1 MDESM
6 AYSSTPNP
14 FIPSAS
20 YYPST
25 PHASAGHVH
34 GVVQQPRQEPQQRKR
49 PKYTRSKTGCMTC
62 RVKKIKC
69 DEAKP
74 NCMRCTHGQRD
85 CTWPEGVPARK
96 KSTPRKDSI
105 DGRPST
111 ADSSGLSET
120 STPPTRDSTPPK
132 PRLSNDYNQPSM
144 SRRQSDVFAPVPPV
158 KFEEDPNLRLGPEP
172 DHPRRQ
178 LAPHGYHVHQNQNPN
193 VLSMISE
200 MQPYP
205 PQRYDSAYA
214 NPTAHLHSTAAP
226 RLIPPHPSQHHVNM
240 RPISHQH
247 ATAQH
252 WSQHQMMP
260 SVNTMDSFVSVP
272 WYYCCY
278 HADCIPGFL
287 CRQFQNPQERHL
299 VGPSSN
305 DHHPRYP

>member
-1 MDESM
+1 MKDLPPENLPPILPIHRMAESI
-6 AYSSTPNP
+6 AYSSTPNAY
-14 FIPSAS
+14 IPPAS
-20 YYPST
+20 YYP
-25 PHASAGHVH
+25 PAVH
-34 GVVQQPRQEPQQRKR
+34 GPGHNHVVAPQPRQEPQQRKR

-132 PRLSNDYNQPSM
+132 LRVDYNQPPPM
-144 SRRQSDVFAPVPPV
+144 SRRHSDVFAPVSQV
-158 KFEEDPNLRLGPEP
+158 KFEEDPNLRLGPAP
-172 DHPRRQ
+172 DAARRQ
-178 LAPHGYHVHQNQNPN
+178 LAPQGYPVHPNQNSN

-205 PQRYDSAYA
+205 PQRYDSPYA
-214 NPTAHLHSTAAP
+214 NPANHLHSAAPP
-226 RLIPPHPSQHHVNM
+226 RLIPPHHSPHHSQHSQHHVNM
-240 RPISHQH
+240 RPMNHQPP
-247 ATAQH
+247 TPQH
-252 WSQHQMMP
+252 WSQPHMMT
-260 SVNTMDSFVSVP
+260 SVNPMDSFFS
-272 WYYCCY
+272 
-278 HADCIPGFL
+278 H
-287 CRQFQNPQERHL
+287 PQDRNL
-299 VGPSSN
+299 VAPPSN

>member
-1 MDESM
+1 MKDLPHENLPPILPIHRM
-6 AYSSTPNP
+6 AETIAYSSTPNAY
-14 FIPSAS
+14 IPPAS
-20 YYPST
+20 YYPPSHAPGH
-25 PHASAGHVH
+25 PH
-34 GVVQQPRQEPQQRKR
+34 VVAPQPRQEPQQRKR

-132 PRLSNDYNQPSM
+132 PRVSNDYNQPPM
-144 SRRQSDVFAPVPPV
+144 SRRHSDLFAPVPQV
-158 KFEEDPNLRLGPEP
+158 KYEEDPNLRLGPEP
-172 DHPRRQ
+172 DAVRRQ
-178 LAPHGYHVHQNQNPN
+178 LAPQGYPVHPNQNSN

-205 PQRYDSAYA
+205 PHRYDSAYA
-214 NPTAHLHSTAAP
+214 NPPTHLHSAP
-226 RLIPPHPSQHHVNM
+226 SRHIPPHHSQHHVNM
-240 RPISHQH
+240 RSMNHQP
-247 ATAQH
+247 APPQH
-252 WSQHQMMP
+252 WSQPHMMS
-260 SVNTMDSFVSVP
+260 SVNPMDSFFP
-272 WYYCCY
+272 
-278 HADCIPGFL
+278 H
-287 CRQFQNPQERHL
+287 PQERNL
-299 VGPSSN
+299 VAPSSN

>member
-1 MDESM
+1 MKDLPHQNLPPILPIHPMAENM
-6 AYSSTPNP
+6 AYSSTPNAY
-14 FIPSAS
+14 IPPAS
-20 YYPST
+20 YYP
-25 PHASAGHVH
+25 PAHASTGHVH
-34 GVVQQPRQEPQQRKR
+34 GVTQQQPRQEPQQRKR

-69 DEAKP
+69 DETKP

-96 KSTPRKDSI
+96 KTTPRKDSI

-144 SRRQSDVFAPVPPV
+144 SRRQSDVFAPVPQV
-158 KFEEDPNLRLGPEP
+158 KFEEDQNLRLGPEP
-172 DHPRRQ
+172 DPLRRQ
-178 LAPHGYHVHQNQNPN
+178 LAPHGYHMHPNQN
-193 VLSMISE
+193 LSMISE

-205 PQRYDSAYA
+205 SQRYDPGYP
-214 NPTAHLHSTAAP
+214 NPTAHLHSSAAP

-240 RPISHQH
+240 RPMSHQH
-247 ATAQH
+247 APAQH
-252 WSQHQMMP
+252 WSQHQMINP
-260 SVNTMDSFVSVP
+260 IDSFFP
-272 WYYCCY
+272 
-278 HADCIPGFL
+278 
-287 CRQFQNPQERHL
+287 NPQERHL